1 MPHEISGEV
10 EVMANVVGGGVVKV
24 KEKEE
29 EGVIKNEKW
38 NFGVLLCCFM
48 QECVQY
54 KHCM

>member
-1 MPHEISGEV
+1 MT
-10 EVMANVVGGGVVKV
+10 NVVGGGVVKV